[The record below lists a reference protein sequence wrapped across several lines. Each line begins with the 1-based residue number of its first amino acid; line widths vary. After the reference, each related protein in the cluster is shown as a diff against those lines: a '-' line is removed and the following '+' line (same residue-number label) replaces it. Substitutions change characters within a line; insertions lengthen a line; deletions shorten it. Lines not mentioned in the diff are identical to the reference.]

1 MGFGAHFGSKMG
13 SKMDLKIVK
22 IPTRVKTSFLRPLPR
37 EINVFGVKDR
47 FKIAPKHVKKNTP
60 LPDPSKFADFRVLE
74 PLRQDQE
81 AKRSPKGSPKGGQNG
96 AKMATNDVRDGLEVR
111 LASKEGPQV
120 AQMAS
125 GGCFLRP
132 FGVDF

>member
-81 AKRSPKGSPKGGQNG
+81 AKRSPKGSPKGGQSG
-96 AKMATNDVRDGLEVR
+96 AQMATNDVQDGLHIR
-111 LASKEGPQV
+111 LASKGGPKWRRWHLEG
-120 AQMAS
+120 A
-125 GGCFLRP
+125 F
-132 FGVDF
+132 